1 MNTRLRLSRGASGV
15 RGEAGFTLV
24 EIAVALGVLS
34 VCLGVL
40 LGTISNGVGRT
51 AEAERVAAAGSLAQ
65 SLLAKIGSELPIRE
79 GEAAG
84 QFADGLRWRVRME
97 SYGDA
102 ADRQQWPVSAY
113 RISAEVF
120 WSHEVQDHSVVLT
133 TLRLGPKAAAP

>member
-1 MNTRLRLSRGASGV
+1 MHTRLRTSGGASQG

-24 EIAVALGVLS
+24 EIAVALAVLS

-40 LGTISNGVGRT
+40 LSTISNGVRRT
-51 AEAERVAAAGSLAQ
+51 AEAERAAEAGSLAQ
-65 SLLAKIGSELPIRE
+65 SLLAKVGSELPIRE

-97 SYGDA
+97 RYGDA

-113 RISAEVF
+113 RISAEVS
-120 WSHEVQDHSVVLT
+120 WGHDIQDHLVVLT
-133 TLRLGPKAAAP
+133 TLRLGPKATAP